1 MFYLKPIGVVKQ
13 NENYTI
19 LEIFDEYID
28 GLEGLKEGNYIII
41 LLWFHKNDDEEK
53 RKILKVHPKKNLKN
67 PLKGVFATRSPYR
80 PNPIGKYTVKI
91 HKINKNKIIIDK
103 IDAYDKTPII
113 DIKIF
118 SEELDCP
125 K

>member
-1 MFYLKPIGVVKQ
+1 MFYLKPIGIVEQ
-13 NENYTI
+13 NKNYTI

-28 GLEGLKEGNYIII
+28 GLDGLKERDYIII
-41 LLWFHKNDDEEK
+41 LLWFHKSDDEEK
-53 RKILKVHPKKNLKN
+53 RKILKVHPKGNIKN

-80 PNPIGKYTVKI
+80 PNPIGRYTVKI
-91 HKINKNKIIIDK
+91 HKINKNKIFIDK

>member
-1 MFYLKPIGVVKQ
+1 MFYLKPIGIVEQ

-28 GLEGLKEGNYIII
+28 GLEGLKEGDYIII

-53 RKILKVHPKKNLKN
+53 RKILKVHPKGDIKN

-91 HKINKNKIIIDK
+91 HKIYKNKIIIDK

-118 SEELDCP
+118 SEALDCP

>member
-1 MFYLKPIGVVKQ
+1 MYYLNPIGVVEQ
-13 NENYTI
+13 NNDYTV
-19 LEIFDEYID
+19 LNIFDEFLD
-28 GLEGLKEGNYIII
+28 GLDGLKEGDYIIV
-41 LLWFHKNDDEEK
+41 LVWFHKNDSEEK
-53 RKILKVHPKKNLKN
+53 RGILKVHPRGDINN

-91 HKINKNKIIIDK
+91 YKIDKNKIFIDK
-103 IDAYDKTPII
+103 IDAYDETPII

-125 K
+125 R

>member
-1 MFYLKPIGVVKQ
+1 MFYLKPIGIVEQ

-19 LEIFDEYID
+19 LEIFDEYTD
-28 GLEGLKEGNYIII
+28 GLDGLKEGDYIII

-53 RKILKVHPKKNLKN
+53 RKILKVHPKGDIKN

-103 IDAYDKTPII
+103 IDAYDNTPII

>member
-28 GLEGLKEGNYIII
+28 GLDGLKEGDYIII

-118 SEELDCP
+118 SKELDCP

>member
-1 MFYLKPIGVVKQ
+1 MYVLKPIGVVKQ
-13 NENYTI
+13 DESYTI
-19 LEIFDEYID
+19 LNIFEEF
-28 GLEGLKEGNYIII
+28 LEGLYGLKDGDYIIL
-41 LLWFHKNDDEEK
+41 LLWFHKSDDEEK
-53 RKILKVHPKKNLKN
+53 RKILKVHPKGNIRN

-91 HKINKNKIIIDK
+91 HKIEGSKIFIDK
-103 IDAYDKTPII
+103 IDAFDETPII

>member
-1 MFYLKPIGVVKQ
+1 MYYLRPIGVVEQ
-13 NENYTI
+13 NEDYTI
-19 LEIFDEYID
+19 LNIFDEFLD
-28 GLEGLKEGNYIII
+28 GLDGLKEGDYIIV
-41 LLWFHKNDDEEK
+41 LVWFHKNDSEEK
-53 RKILKVHPKKNLKN
+53 RRVLKVHPRGDINN

-91 HKINKNKIIIDK
+91 HKIDKNKISIDK

>member
-1 MFYLKPIGVVKQ
+1 MYYLRPIGVVEQ
-13 NENYTI
+13 NNDYTV
-19 LEIFDEYID
+19 LNIFDEFLD
-28 GLEGLKEGNYIII
+28 GLDGLKEGDYIIV
-41 LLWFHKNDDEEK
+41 LVWFHKNDSEEK
-53 RKILKVHPKKNLKN
+53 RRVLKVHPRGDINN

-91 HKINKNKIIIDK
+91 HKIDKNKIFIDK
-103 IDAYDKTPII
+103 IDAYDKTPIT

>member
-1 MFYLKPIGVVKQ
+1 MFYLKPIGIVGQ

-41 LLWFHKNDDEEK
+41 LLWFHKSDDEEK
-53 RKILKVHPKKNLKN
+53 RKILKVRPKGNIKN

-91 HKINKNKIIIDK
+91 RKINKNKIFIDK